1 MTFCSPDAT
10 AICVRSFYG
19 QMELSIDTAIYC
31 REGRV
36 LQADGKDPEE
46 GLYVVG
52 WAKRGPTG
60 IIGEGNVASMFC
72 LQIMAMALLGTKFG
86 LKLSRCKV

>member
-1 MTFCSPDAT
+1 MPLPYVSEAFT
-10 AICVRSFYG
+10 VRWSC
-19 QMELSIDTAIYC
+19 QLTPAIYC

>member
-1 MTFCSPDAT
+1 MAQSRGICSLT
-10 AICVRSFYG
+10 
-19 QMELSIDTAIYC
+19 C

-36 LQADGKDPEE
+36 LQENGEDAET

-60 IIGEGNVASMFC
+60 IIGETVFTRYKGSLPSSSAN
-72 LQIMAMALLGTKFG
+72 
-86 LKLSRCKV
+86 

>member
-1 MTFCSPDAT
+1 MTP
-10 AICVRSFYG
+10 AI
-19 QMELSIDTAIYC
+19 DC

-60 IIGEGNVASMFC
+60 IIGGDSVALMFC
-72 LQIMAMALLGTKFG
+72 LQITAMALIGTKCG
-86 LKLSRCKV
+86 LEAVNMQSVKCPR

>member
-1 MTFCSPDAT
+1 MTQRCLLPALHGGVGLAQTRGHAT
-10 AICVRSFYG
+10 
-19 QMELSIDTAIYC
+19 LLC

-36 LQADGKDPEE
+36 LQETGKDAET

-60 IIGEGNVASMFC
+60 IIGETNNTRYKGGLLFR
-72 LQIMAMALLGTKFG
+72 LALIFDYDVPGTA
-86 LKLSRCKV
+86 LD

>member
-1 MTFCSPDAT
+1 MAQSRGTCSLT
-10 AICVRSFYG
+10 
-19 QMELSIDTAIYC
+19 C

-36 LQADGKDPEE
+36 LQENGEDAET

-60 IIGEGNVASMFC
+60 IIGETVFTRFRGS
-72 LQIMAMALLGTKFG
+72 LPSS
-86 LKLSRCKV
+86 LKLISDASNFQVQL

>member
-1 MTFCSPDAT
+1 MYLQQMKVPVCEAWHLLRAPSLQGSDL
-10 AICVRSFYG
+10 CVK
-19 QMELSIDTAIYC
+19 C

-36 LQADGKDPEE
+36 LQANGQDPEP

-60 IIGEGNVASMFC
+60 IIG
-72 LQIMAMALLGTKFG
+72 Q
-86 LKLSRCKV
+86 